1 MTEKAPPSR
10 DRPTEPIFN
19 VPYVVLAL
27 CALFLAIYAA
37 FDFADASAQDFVLRN
52 FAFVPGRLTFAIW
65 PGGVEALL
73 ARAQTDSSALEK
85 LRALR
90 DFGFLGQGA
99 KVWTLATYALLHGSW
114 THVGLNTIWLIAFGP
129 PVARRF
135 GTPRFL
141 LFFLVTA
148 LAGGL
153 AHWASAPT
161 DYAPLIGAS
170 AADSGLMAA
179 AARFVFQ
186 PGGPLGEQDLSST
199 GVFPNPPA
207 LPLTAVFTDRRTLM
221 FVGVWLVTN
230 VIFGAGAQTLG
241 IYDGPVAWVAH
252 MGGFF
257 AGLLLFPLFDRR
269 HA

>member
-1 MTEKAPPSR
+1 
-10 DRPTEPIFN
+10 
-19 VPYVVLAL
+19 
-27 CALFLAIYAA
+27 
-37 FDFADASAQDFVLRN
+37 LRN

-65 PGGVEALL
+65 PGRIDALL
-73 ARAQTDSSALEK
+73 AQAQSDPAALQK

-90 DFGFLGQGA
+90 DFGILSEGA

-114 THVGLNTIWLIAFGP
+114 THVGLNTIWLLAFGP

-135 GTPRFL
+135 GTARFL

-148 LAGGL
+148 VAGGL

-170 AADSGLMAA
+170 ASDSGLMAA

-186 PGGPLGEQDLSST
+186 PGGPLGMGDAATAGPSA
-199 GVFPNPPA
+199 NPPA
-207 LPLTAVFTDRRTLM
+207 LPLRAVFTDRRTLM

-230 VIFGAGAQTLG
+230 VVFGAGAQTLG
-241 IYDGPVAWVAH
+241 VYDGPIAWVAH

-257 AGLLLFPLFDRR
+257 SGLLLFPLFDRR
-269 HA
+269 QA